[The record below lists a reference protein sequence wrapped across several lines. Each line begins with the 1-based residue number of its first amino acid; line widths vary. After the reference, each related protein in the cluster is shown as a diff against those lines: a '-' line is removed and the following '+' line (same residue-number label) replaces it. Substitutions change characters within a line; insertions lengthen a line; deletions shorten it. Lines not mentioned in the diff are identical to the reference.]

1 MVNLYVPAWID
12 DPTVTETVTSTLDPG
27 EAGLAL
33 CGSNWIS
40 GPDVEFVKVSFDAKV
55 IVAVVV
61 NGWLV
66 VTESV
71 MLVVE
76 EDPLGEFNMS
86 RVWERAIVK
95 LPVMSGIHVPVL
107 FEPQ

>member
-12 DPTVTETVTSTLDPG
+12 DPIVIETVTSTLDPG
-27 EAGLAL
+27 EAGLAF

-40 GPDVEFVKVSFDAKV
+40 GPDVEFVKVSLEVKV
-55 IVAVVV
+55 IIAVVV
-61 NGWLV
+61 NVWLV

-76 EDPLGEFNMS
+76 GDPFGGVNVS
-86 RVWERAIVK
+86 TV
-95 LPVMSGIHVPVL
+95 
-107 FEPQ
+107 